1 MIGAAVLAA
10 AAVVTGTWSGS
21 YTLPRGTEA
30 TAISVEV
37 NRGIATVTLGSGH
50 ASDLRV
56 AVSTTGARLRFRIP
70 GRPAWIAFDGKL
82 RRRVV
87 TGTVR
92 QGTLRGTFR
101 LVRGAPIAARE
112 TGLYELA
119 DGRHFVLWDGFAN
132 RLAADLGSGE
142 IHGLRRTGRGVYA
155 IGSGLTDL
163 RGVGTARVDGSQLAW
178 APAAQPAVTG
188 RRIRIL
194 QEEVRVPSAPGS
206 LACTLSRPARPGPMA
221 AVAMV
226 HGSGIA
232 PRGIVGL
239 YTGVFLDS
247 GVAVLACDKRG
258 NGQSSG
264 PYPGER
270 ATVAAVDR
278 YARDAEAQARFL
290 AAQPEIDPQ
299 RVGLG
304 PNSQGGWIAP
314 LAASR
319 EPAIRWLLMLVPP
332 TITVDEND
340 AYEELTT
347 QGATVPA
354 RSPAE
359 IDAEVLSRGPG
370 GFDPLPVIR
379 ALRIP
384 ALWIFAALDQNVATN
399 LSVARLDPIAREPGR
414 DFTYVVLPRA
424 NHSLLET
431 EHGLNE
437 ETARSHQMARDLFP
451 TMRAWLRA
459 HGL

>member
-30 TAISVEV
+30 TAISVQV
-37 NRGIATVTLGSGH
+37 NRGTATVTLGSGH
-50 ASDLRV
+50 ASDLHV
-56 AVSTTGARLRFRIP
+56 AVSTTGPRLRFRIP

-82 RRRVV
+82 RRGVV

-112 TGLYELA
+112 NGLYALLK
-119 DGRHFVLWDGFAN
+119 DRHFVLWDGFDN
-132 RLAADLGSGE
+132 RLAADLRSGE
-142 IHGLRRTGRGVYA
+142 IHGLRRTARSVYA
-155 IGSGLTDL
+155 IGAGLTDL
-163 RGVGTARVDGSQLAW
+163 RRVGDARVDGSSLTW
-178 APAAQPAVTG
+178 ATG
-188 RRIRIL
+188 DVVFIGPRIRIL

-206 LACTLSRPARPGPMA
+206 LACTFSRPARPGPMA

-247 GVAVLACDKRG
+247 GLAVLACDKRG

-304 PNSQGGWIAP
+304 ANSQGGWIAP

-347 QGATVPA
+347 QGATIPA

-384 ALWIFAALDQNVATN
+384 ALWIFGALDQNVATN

-414 DFTYVVLPRA
+414 DFSYVVLPRA

-451 TMRAWLRA
+451 TIRAWLRA